1 MAKDSQAFV
10 RTLSLPD
17 VAATRAL
24 GARIAAGLSAGDL
37 VALEGDLGAGKT
49 TLARAIL
56 HSLGVSEEV
65 PSPTFTLVQLYETPD
80 LTVRHYDLY
89 RIENANEI
97 AELGIDEAV
106 ENGAAL
112 VEWPERAGGR
122 LPGALL
128 HVGLRAT
135 DADSRTASLSGPE
148 KWTAI
153 FEASVTHAG

>member
-1 MAKDSQAFV
+1 MVKDSQAFA
-10 RTLSLPD
+10 RALNLPD
-17 VAATRAL
+17 VTATAAL
-24 GARIAAGLSAGDL
+24 GARIAAGLSVGDL
-37 VALEGDLGAGKT
+37 IALEGDLGAGKT

-56 HSLGVSEEV
+56 RSLGVTEDV

-106 ENGAAL
+106 EDGVAL
-112 VEWPERAGGR
+112 VEWPERADGR
-122 LPGALL
+122 LPGELL

-135 DADSRTASLSGPE
+135 DANARMASLSGPA
-148 KWTAI
+148 KWTPI
-153 FEASVTHAG
+153 FNESLTHAD

>member
-24 GARIAAGLSAGDL
+24 GARIAAGLSVGDL

-56 HSLGVSEEV
+56 RSLGVSEDV

-106 ENGAAL
+106 EDGAAL

-128 HVGLRAT
+128 QVGLRAA
-135 DADSRTASLSGPE
+135 DGDSRTVSLSGPA